1 MLDRLTSAKFVR
13 LLAFLSVGAVALA
26 VLTYTR
32 ADPDL
37 WGNVRFGADIV
48 TARTARLADHYSF
61 LSNRAWINH
70 EWLAE
75 VVMYGA
81 FRLAGGAGLIA
92 LKMLLV
98 AAMLGAVATVVRSA
112 SLPPIAK
119 LALLGVALVATVPQT
134 THVRP
139 QLFSLALFSWLLILL
154 VGARTSRAVVLLI
167 VPLVWVWANLHGG
180 WIVGVGMLGLWCA
193 AGTIGGRSLAE
204 TSRLLVVILAAIA
217 ATAVNPYGFEMWSF
231 LRDTVGFGRADIV
244 DWQPIYAMG
253 GMYLALW
260 MLTAAVLAAAIASA
274 VRAKSIDLQA
284 LAIPL
289 ALAVASFRVNRLL
302 GFFALATVILATP
315 SIRLQLRRQTQS
327 DVSRPEPFWRHA
339 MALVVFVTVCVA
351 AVNIGATNA
360 TCVRVDDVFSPRPG
374 VVEFVDSHQLRGRM
388 LTWFEWGHYAI
399 WHWADRGIE
408 VSIDGRRETVYSDD
422 VIRDHLRFY
431 FDAAARPAVLAR
443 LQPDYIWLP
452 ADLDATGWLTHHGW
466 QAVFQDERSVLLA
479 PRDRVALTMATGPE
493 LRASRC
499 FPGP

>member
-1 MLDRLTSAKFVR
+1 MLDRLASAKFVR

-48 TARTARLADHYSF
+48 TARFARLADHYSF
-61 LSNRAWINH
+61 LSNRPWINH

-81 FRLAGGAGLIA
+81 FRVAGGAGLIA
-92 LKMLLV
+92 LKVLLV
-98 AAMLGAVATVVRSA
+98 LAMLGAVAMTVHDL

-119 LALLGVALVATVPQT
+119 LALVGVALVATVPQT

-154 VGARTSRAVVLLI
+154 LRERTSPRLAVWL
-167 VPLVWVWANLHGG
+167 VPLVWIWANLHGG
-180 WIVGVGMLGLWCA
+180 WIVGVGMLALWCA
-193 AGTIGGRSLAE
+193 AGAIAGRSIAE
-204 TSRLLVVILAAIA
+204 TSRLAVVIALAFA
-217 ATAVNPYGFEMWSF
+217 ATACNPYGVEMWAF
-231 LRDTVGFGRADIV
+231 LRETVGFGRADIV

-253 GMYLALW
+253 GMYVALW

-274 VRAKSIDLQA
+274 IRDKSIDLQA
-284 LAIPL
+284 FAIPL
-289 ALAVASFRVNRLL
+289 ALAVASFRVNRLQ
-302 GFFALATVILATP
+302 GFFALATIILA
-315 SIRLQLRRQTQS
+315 SRAIRLEPRRQPRS
-327 DVSRPEPFWRHA
+327 DGVRPEPFWRHA
-339 MALVVFVTVCVA
+339 MALVVFVTVCVG
-351 AVNIGATNA
+351 AVNVGASNA

-374 VVEFVDSHQLRGRM
+374 VVEFVDRHQLRGRM
-388 LTWFEWGHYAI
+388 LTWFELGHYAI

-422 VIRDHLRFY
+422 VIRDHLQFY
-431 FDAAARPAVLAR
+431 FDPTAREAVLAR
-443 LQPDYIWLP
+443 LRPDYVWLP
-452 ADLDATGWLTHHGW
+452 TDLEATDWLTRHGW
-466 QAVFQDERSVLLA
+466 QPLFQDARSVLLA
-479 PRDRVALTMATGPE
+479 PRDRTALTMVTGPE